1 MTRIKILTSKIN
13 QSVNMSK
20 NFFIKQTFTNFHEM
34 TKALKNWDIE
44 IRQLEPSVVNDTVT
58 LLKAKDIYLGQ
69 FQFTGKT
76 HQKGE
81 FPPGRT
87 FVFHCGED
95 SKILW
100 RNKDVSS
107 NSLMICPVGATLDA
121 TTKGVLASPHA
132 ITLPEELLLSRLQNK
147 ELTLYKEL
155 VAAHDLIPV
164 DPNKIKTLK
173 DIFDKYMKGAEE
185 DPKLIDS
192 NNYQNCLEEELIS
205 ALIETLFSYENYNY
219 PDTDTALSNIW
230 EKLEKYMETHKNSP
244 FRVSEVSQAV
254 TVSESTINRLFNAK
268 FGISPKSY
276 LIKLR
281 LNAAHQ
287 DLNQSSPDKIK
298 IYMIA
303 NKWGFWHMGQFAAD
317 YRKLF
322 GELPMETL
330 NKSHY

>member
-1 MTRIKILTSKIN
+1 MIRIKIGTSKIN
-13 QSVNMSK
+13 QSNNMSS

-34 TKALKNWDIE
+34 AKTLKSWDIE
-44 IRQLEPSVVNDTVT
+44 IRQLEPSVINNTVT
-58 LLKAKDIYLGQ
+58 LLKAKNIYLSQ

-87 FVFHCGED
+87 FVFHWGED

-100 RNKDVSS
+100 RNKDVPL
-107 NSLMICPVGATLDA
+107 NSLMICPIGAKLDA
-121 TTKGVLASPHA
+121 VTKGTLASPHA
-132 ITLPEELLLSRLQNK
+132 ISLPEELLLSRLQNK
-147 ELTLYKEL
+147 EQNLYMEL
-155 VAAHDLIPV
+155 VTAHDLIPV
-164 DPNKIKTLK
+164 DLNKIKTLK
-173 DIFDKYMKGAEE
+173 DIFDKYIEGAEE

-192 NNYQNCLEEELIS
+192 NVYQNCLEEELIS
-205 ALIETLFSYENYNY
+205 ALIDTLFTNESDNCPN
-219 PDTDTALSNIW
+219 TDTALSNIW
-230 EKLEKYMETHKNSP
+230 EKLEKYIETHKNKP

-254 TVSESTINRLFNAK
+254 AVSESTLNRLFNAK

-276 LIKLR
+276 FIKLR
-281 LNAAHQ
+281 LNAVYQ
-287 DLNQSSPDKIK
+287 DLKQSSPDKIK

-322 GELPMETL
+322 DELPFDTL
-330 NKSHY
+330 NKSHS

>member
-1 MTRIKILTSKIN
+1 MIRIKIQTSKIN
-13 QSVNMSK
+13 QSKHMSK

-34 TKALKNWDIE
+34 TEILKHWDVE

-95 SKILW
+95 SNILW

-107 NSLMICPVGATLDA
+107 DSLMICPIGAKLDA
-121 TTKGVLASPHA
+121 VTKGTPASPHA
-132 ITLPEELLLSRLQNK
+132 ITLPEELMLSRLQNK
-147 ELTLYKEL
+147 EQEYYKEL

-164 DPNKIKTLK
+164 DPNKIKTVK
-173 DIFDKYMKGAEE
+173 DIFDKYMEGAEE

-192 NNYQNCLEEELIS
+192 NNYQSCLEEELIS
-205 ALIETLFSYENYNY
+205 ALIEALFSYESYNS
-219 PDTDTALSNIW
+219 PDTDTALSSIW
-230 EKLEKYMETHKNSP
+230 EKLENYMETHKDKP
-244 FRVSEVSQAV
+244 FKVSELSQAIA
-254 TVSESTINRLFNAK
+254 VSESTLNRLFNKK

-281 LNAAHQ
+281 LNAVYQ
-287 DLNQSSPDKIK
+287 DLKQSSPDKIK
-298 IYMIA
+298 IYKIA

-330 NKSHY
+330 DKSHD

>member
-1 MTRIKILTSKIN
+1 MKILTSKIN
-13 QSVNMSK
+13 QSKDMSK

-34 TKALKNWDIE
+34 TKTLKNWDIE

-58 LLKAKDIYLGQ
+58 LLKAKNIYLSQ

-107 NSLMICPVGATLDA
+107 NSLMICPVGAKLDA
-121 TTKGVLASPHA
+121 ITRGTLASPHA
-132 ITLPEELLLSRLQNK
+132 ITLPEELLLSRLQSK
-147 ELTLYKEL
+147 EQDIYMEL
-155 VAAHDLIPV
+155 VTAHDLIPI
-164 DPNKIKTLK
+164 DPNKIKTVK
-173 DIFDKYMKGAEE
+173 DIFDKYIKGAEE

-205 ALIETLFSYENYNY
+205 ALIETLFSYENYHC
-219 PDTDTALSNIW
+219 PDTDIALSKIW
-230 EKLEKYMETHKNSP
+230 EKLEKYMEVHKNEP

-254 TVSESTINRLFNAK
+254 SVSESTLNRLFNTK
-268 FGISPKSY
+268 FGISPKPY

-330 NKSHY
+330 NKPQ